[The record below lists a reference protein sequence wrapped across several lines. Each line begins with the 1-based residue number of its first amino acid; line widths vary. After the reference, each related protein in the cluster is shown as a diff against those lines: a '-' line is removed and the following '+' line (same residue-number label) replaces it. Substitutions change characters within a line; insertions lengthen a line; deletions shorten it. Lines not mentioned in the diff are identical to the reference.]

1 MTPEVDEIVMR
12 EAIEN
17 PADLYGFP
25 KNLPPKH
32 IPVPPVGSTPLL
44 PYLPDDER
52 LQFRWVIGDLGH
64 GTLTRSFLR
73 ATNKRDILQHT
84 SNENT

>member
-1 MTPEVDEIVMR
+1 MAPKVDEIVMR

-17 PADLYGFP
+17 PADLFGFP

-32 IPVPPVGSTPLL
+32 THVPPVESTPLY
-44 PYLPDDER
+44 PSLPDDEL
-52 LQFRWVIGDLGH
+52 LQFHWVIGDLGH
-64 GTLTRSFLR
+64 GTLTRCFLR